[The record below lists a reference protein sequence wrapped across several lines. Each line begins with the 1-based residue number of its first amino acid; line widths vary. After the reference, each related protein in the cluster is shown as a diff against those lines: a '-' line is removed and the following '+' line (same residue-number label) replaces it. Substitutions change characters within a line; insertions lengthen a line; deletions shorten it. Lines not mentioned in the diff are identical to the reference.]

1 MPGAAVPKID
11 LLSYKQS
18 FDHDKKSLQ
27 ERIIFSHHDTKIHF
41 LKSEINVHFATSDRC
56 KDDLFFRYLTGL
68 RSLNINCKKQKGEV
82 NRVPGVRG

>member
-27 ERIIFSHHDTKIHF
+27 ERILLEHHDKNP
-41 LKSEINVHFATSDRC
+41 LVKR
-56 KDDLFFRYLTGL
+56 
-68 RSLNINCKKQKGEV
+68 
-82 NRVPGVRG
+82 